1 MQPTKRNESQR
12 IETSDSNRK
21 WEEQEEEDEVCL
33 CGMDDEDEDEDW
45 GWSEMCQSQGNKS
58 LSMGDGQW
66 SADEW
71 VPTSCSSY
79 LKRIHERD
87 SGRVLDGL
95 CKSVG

>member
-1 MQPTKRNESQR
+1 
-12 IETSDSNRK
+12 
-21 WEEQEEEDEVCL
+21 
-33 CGMDDEDEDEDW
+33 
-45 GWSEMCQSQGNKS
+45 MCQSQGNKS